1 MSGLQHELCKGNS
14 NKCNYCYY
22 HYHQSLKKL
31 FIHVFDC
38 AGFSLLHLGLLYC
51 GKWGLL
57 FIEVCKLLIVAAAF
71 CYGAQV
77 QQLWH
82 ASLAAPQHVD
92 LPRPGIEPVSPASAG
107 RFLITDHQGSP
118 SIHLLRFSLN
128 ISHLGDSLRIIPLRI
143 GQCLIFGLKALSLP
157 CCHPCHRCPGQCQH
171 FTSLLASPSFKV
183 IHCISCW
190 TQSSNI
196 ADMVSKQQLL
206 SPLLFVEWLNLTFK
220 ISKLLVF
227 KIGY

>member
-14 NKCNYCYY
+14 NKCNYCYCYY

-38 AGFSLLHLGLLYC
+38 AGFSLLRLGLLYC

-107 RFLITDHQGSP
+107 RFLITGP
-118 SIHLLRFSLN
+118 
-128 ISHLGDSLRIIPLRI
+128 
-143 GQCLIFGLKALSLP
+143 
-157 CCHPCHRCPGQCQH
+157 PGQP
-171 FTSLLASPSFKV
+171 FYSSFK
-183 IHCISCW
+183 IQFKYLPLGGFFEDYP
-190 TQSSNI
+190 TQNRVVFNLWSQSTFF
-196 ADMVSKQQLL
+196 ALL
-206 SPLLFVEWLNLTFK
+206 SPLSQVPRLVLAFYFSPSQSFFQGHSLYF
-220 ISKLLVF
+220 LLDTELKHSGHGQQAIASF
-227 KIGY
+227 PSSFC